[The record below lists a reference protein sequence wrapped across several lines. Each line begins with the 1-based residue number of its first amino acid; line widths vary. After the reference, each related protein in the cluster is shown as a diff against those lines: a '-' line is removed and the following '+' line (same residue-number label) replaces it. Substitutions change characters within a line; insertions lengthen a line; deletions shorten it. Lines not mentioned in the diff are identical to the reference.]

1 VLIVCPDPRQASEVE
16 ARLRKM
22 LES

>member
-1 VLIVCPDPRQASEVE
+1 MLIVCPDPRRAGEV
-16 ARLRKM
+16 AGRIRKM